1 MNKYCA
7 FRVGDVVRKNDSMGL
22 VIKAEGRFMTYTL
35 IDSHVSTHVTT
46 NLTISHYLKV
56 IKSAVSV
63 NGFPLR
69 NLTLEQELLEAPQE
83 QQTEL
88 INGRIDRLSETQK
101 IKEV

>member
-46 NLTISHYLKV
+46 NLTISHYLNTV
-56 IKSAVSV
+56 
-63 NGFPLR
+63 
-69 NLTLEQELLEAPQE
+69 
-83 QQTEL
+83 
-88 INGRIDRLSETQK
+88 
-101 IKEV
+101 